1 MSNDN
6 PVPAKRLSGLA
17 AARKEIPTLFPYLRR
32 YRKELISGAL
42 CVFVTAATANVVPL
56 LVSQTFK
63 HIAEESCTLHV
74 RAPLF
79 LIETLIATGT
89 GQTALLPGI
98 WKVQG
103 PWVDRLAMSCRHGE
117 NRLRWYFAALLGFAV
132 VSALFRFYQRW
143 ILIGISRR
151 IEYDL
156 RNDLFEHL
164 LRMPPAYFDRM
175 TTGDIIAR
183 ATNDLNQVRSM
194 LGPGLMY
201 PVNTVFMMTF
211 ALAGMAYLSPTLTLI
226 ALIPPFIMAA
236 GTNRLAK
243 IVHDRFTRVQE
254 QYSTISTKIQE
265 NLAGIRVVK
274 AYVRENSEV
283 EAIKALNTDYLKKNL
298 DYFKAEGILYPFFG
312 FSHNLGRFVVL
323 SAGGVLMLSA
333 TGGFDVG
340 DFAAFL
346 LYLNMLLFPMISIG
360 WVLNVIQRGVASLVR
375 INEVL
380 HEEPAIRD
388 PEEPVSSPPTQ
399 GHIEFRNVSFGYR
412 EDQRVLHSI
421 NLDIP
426 AGTLLGMV
434 GPTGSG
440 KSSLAQL
447 IPRFH
452 DPNEGE
458 ILIDGIPLHQYRL
471 ADLRGMIGLVSQDHF
486 MFSNTVRK
494 NIGFG
499 LPPEE
504 FLADG
509 VIEGASRL
517 AAFHD
522 NVTEFPQGY
531 ETLVGER
538 GITLS
543 GGQRQ
548 RAAIARA
555 IAIDPRILI
564 LDDALSSV
572 DTHTEERIL
581 QGLRTVTQDRTT
593 LIISHRISTVQ
604 EADRIIV
611 LEDGRIIEEGTHAE
625 LLRLDGLYA
634 SIYRHQLLE
643 AEIEGMTG

>member
-1 MSNDN
+1 
-6 PVPAKRLSGLA
+6 
-17 AARKEIPTLFPYLRR
+17 
-32 YRKELISGAL
+32 
-42 CVFVTAATANVVPL
+42 
-56 LVSQTFK
+56 
-63 HIAEESCTLHV
+63 
-74 RAPLF
+74 
-79 LIETLIATGT
+79 
-89 GQTALLPGI
+89 
-98 WKVQG
+98 
-103 PWVDRLAMSCRHGE
+103 
-117 NRLRWYFAALLGFAV
+117 
-132 VSALFRFYQRW
+132 
-143 ILIGISRR
+143 
-151 IEYDL
+151 
-156 RNDLFEHL
+156 
-164 LRMPPAYFDRM
+164 M

-201 PVNTVFMMTF
+201 PVNAVFMMVF
-211 ALAGMAYLSPTLTLI
+211 ALAGMAYLSPALTLI
-226 ALIPPFIMAA
+226 ALVPPIIMAV

-243 IVHDRFTRVQE
+243 VVHDRFTKVQE

-274 AYVRENSEV
+274 AYVREDSEV
-283 EAIKALNTDYLKKNL
+283 EAIKGLNTDYLKRNL
-298 DYFKAEGILYPFFG
+298 LYFRAEGVLYPFFS

-323 SAGGVLMLSA
+323 SVGGVLMLNA

-380 HEEPAIRD
+380 QDVPSIQDPA
-388 PEEPVSSPPTQ
+388 EPVSKPPRR
-399 GHIEFRNVSFGYR
+399 GHIVFRGVSFGYR
-412 EDQRVLHSI
+412 ADRRVLDSI
-421 NLDIP
+421 DLEIP
-426 AGTLLGMV
+426 AGTLLGIV

-440 KSSLAQL
+440 KSTLAHL
-447 IPRFH
+447 IPRFQ
-452 DPNEGE
+452 DPDEGE
-458 ILIDGIPLHQYRL
+458 ILIDGIPIRQYRI
-471 ADLRGMIGLVSQDHF
+471 ADLRGMIGMVSQDHF

-499 LPPEE
+499 LSPEE
-504 FLADG
+504 FVADG
-509 VIEGASRL
+509 VIEEASRL

-522 NVTEFPQGY
+522 NVVEFPQGY

-555 IAIDPRILI
+555 IAIDPKILI

-581 QGLRTVTQDRTT
+581 QGLRRVTKDRTT
-593 LIISHRISTVQ
+593 LLISHRISTVQ

-611 LEDGRIIEEGTHAE
+611 LEEGRIIEEGTHAE

-643 AEIEGMTG
+643 AEIEGMTA

>member
-1 MSNDN
+1 MSEGPSGQPN
-6 PVPAKRLSGLA
+6 RLSGLA

-32 YRKELISGAL
+32 YRKGLSIGVT
-42 CVFVTAATANVVPL
+42 CVLVTAATANVVPL

-63 HIAEESCTLHV
+63 HIAQESSTLHI
-74 RAPLF
+74 RGPLF
-79 LIETLIATGT
+79 LFEMLATTTT
-89 GQTALLPGI
+89 GNTALLPGL
-98 WKVQG
+98 WKIQG
-103 PWVDRLAMSCRHGE
+103 HWVDQATMTY
-117 NRLRWYFAALLGFAV
+117 LRTGNHLHWFFAALLVFAV
-132 VSALFRFYQRW
+132 ISAIFRFFQRW

-164 LRMPPAYFDRM
+164 LMMPPSYFDRM

-201 PVNTVFMMTF
+201 PVNTLFMMTF
-211 ALAGMAYLSPTLTLI
+211 ALGGMAYLSPALTLI
-226 ALIPPFIMAA
+226 ALVPPLIMAV
-236 GTNRLAK
+236 GTNRLAR
-243 IVHDRFTRVQE
+243 IVHDRFTLVQE
-254 QYSTISTKIQE
+254 QYSAISTKIQE

-274 AYVRENSEV
+274 AYVREDSEV
-283 EAIKALNTDYLKKNL
+283 EAIKRLNTEYLNRNL

-323 SAGGVLMLSA
+323 SVGGVLMM
-333 TGGFDVG
+333 TGVGGFDVG

-388 PEEPVSSPPTQ
+388 PEQPVETPPAK
-399 GHIEFRNVSFGYR
+399 GHIEFRHVSFGYR
-412 EDQRVLHSI
+412 KDQPVLHSI

-426 AGTLLGMV
+426 AGTLLGIV

-452 DPNEGE
+452 DPDEGE
-458 ILIDGIPLHQYRL
+458 ILIDGIPLPQYRL
-471 ADLRGMIGLVSQDHF
+471 SDLRGMTGLVSQDHF

-509 VIEGASRL
+509 VVEEASRL

-522 NVTEFPQGY
+522 NVIEFPQGY
-531 ETLVGER
+531 ETMVGER

-555 IAIDPRILI
+555 IAIDPKILI

-572 DTHTEERIL
+572 DTHTEEQIL
-581 QGLRTVTQDRTT
+581 QGLRQVTRDRTT

-604 EADRIIV
+604 EADHIIV
-611 LEDGRIIEEGTHAE
+611 LDEGRIIEQGTHSE
-625 LLRLDGLYA
+625 LLKVEGLYA

-643 AEIEGMTG
+643 AEIEGMTA